1 MATRLLDSSDGPQG
15 FGVVLRLFV
24 HLPNSLDSPTQNSK
38 VHVSSV
44 AIASR
49 RLYCGL
55 LMQHKTC
62 ESTVLFECSVGSI
75 PWVYCTS

>member
-38 VHVSSV
+38 VHMSP
-44 AIASR
+44 
-49 RLYCGL
+49 L
-55 LMQHKTC
+55 LLLPP
-62 ESTVLFECSVGSI
+62 EDFTVVF
-75 PWVYCTS
+75 